1 MKCYDLEKKWHVFI
15 FAVAENFTSRDRISS
30 KKRPNF
36 PSRQGELG
44 PTYMKR
50 IIHSAQFTAR
60 RSKIRLETGLLSVIT
75 AVIHIAFVD
84 R

>member
-1 MKCYDLEKKWHVFI
+1 MLWSRKKKWHVFI
-15 FAVAENFTSRDRISS
+15 FAVAENFTLRDRISS

-36 PSRQGELG
+36 PSRPEELG
-44 PTYMKR
+44 PTDMKR
-50 IIHSAQFTAR
+50 NYIHSAQFTAR
-60 RSKIRLETGLLSVIT
+60 RSKIRLETGLLSVIA